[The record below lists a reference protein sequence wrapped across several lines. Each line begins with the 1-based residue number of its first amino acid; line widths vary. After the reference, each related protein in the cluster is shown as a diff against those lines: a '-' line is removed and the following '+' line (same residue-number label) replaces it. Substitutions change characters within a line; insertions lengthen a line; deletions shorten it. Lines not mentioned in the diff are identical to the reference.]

1 VKRRIAAT
9 AATAALAVASPAA
22 AATPQTARG
31 KSSVKP
37 RVSRVAGAERG
48 NAAQAIEAMRR
59 AERDSH
65 RRHLAA
71 ALAAELPGGATAVEH
86 GLRDGEAGEIGASLA
101 AATGASEE
109 QVEQAFEQ
117 MARHALERRLLDGR
131 E

>member
-37 RVSRVAGAERG
+37 RVTRIGAAERG
-48 NAAQAIEAMRR
+48 NATQAIEAITR
-59 AERDSH
+59 AERESH
-65 RRHLAA
+65 RRHLAM
-71 ALAAELPGGATAVEH
+71 ALAAELPGSATAVEH
-86 GLRDGEAGEIGASLA
+86 GLRDGEGGEIGASLA

-109 QVEQAFEQ
+109 QVTEAFEQ
-117 MARHALERRLLDGR
+117 MARHALERRARDGR